1 MKKLVLLFLVVLLN
15 TNCAGFKNPTGSG
28 NFNKN
33 NLSEIDG
40 TYKNISSSG
49 TETLTEVFDRDT
61 NIFAFLKGGD
71 NKYDKIKDV
80 KLILKIINNK
90 RLNVKIIDSDN
101 LLFDKNLKVKLKKDG
116 FLYLREKQFMIEGIP
131 FVAGGWNVQ
140 KSCFTIDKNH
150 NLQVQLNYFF
160 YMAILVVISDAK
172 TTNSYFT
179 FEKTIN

>member
-1 MKKLVLLFLVVLLN
+1 MKNLILLFSTIILI
-15 TNCAGFKNPTGSG
+15 TNCAGFKNPNGSG

-49 TETLTEVFDRDT
+49 TETLTEVFDRNT
-61 NIFAFLKGGD
+61 KMFAFLKGGN
-71 NKYDKIKDV
+71 NKYEEKKDV

-90 RLNVKIIDSDN
+90 SLNVKIIDSEN
-101 LLFDKNLKVKLKKDG
+101 LLFDKNLKIKLKKDG
-116 FLYLREKQFMIEGIP
+116 FLYLRKKRFMIEGIP
-131 FVAGGWNVQ
+131 FIAGGWNVQ

-160 YMAILVVISDAK
+160 YMAILVVIGDAK
-172 TTNSYFT
+172 TTNSHFT